1 MKQTLTGDVGAE
13 LLVFTESNGRPQAA
27 FVAESDVGRY
37 RREIGAVVVTT
48 AVLYDY
54 RLVNLEKS
62 ESEIVVD
69 LGRLL
74 EDAANAQDLQ
84 EWAVG
89 M

>member
-1 MKQTLTGDVGAE
+1 MLGLNCWFLLRAMGGLRRPLFLKPTCGRE
-13 LLVFTESNGRPQAA
+13 L
-27 FVAESDVGRY
+27 
-37 RREIGAVVVTT
+37 GAVVVTT

-54 RLVNLEKS
+54 RLSNLEKG

-74 EDAANAQDLQ
+74 EDAANAQDMR

>member
-27 FVAESDVGRY
+27 FVAEADVWRY
-37 RREIGAVVVTT
+37 RREIGSVVVTT
-48 AVLYDY
+48 AVLIDY
-54 RLVNLEKS
+54 RLFNLEKS

-74 EDAANAQDLQ
+74 EDAANAQDMR

>member
-1 MKQTLTGDVGAE
+1 MMQTLTGDVGAE

-27 FVAESDVGRY
+27 FVAETDVWRY
-37 RREIGAVVVTT
+37 RRELGAVVVTT

-54 RLVNLEKS
+54 RLSNLEKS
-62 ESEIVVD
+62 ESKIVVD

>member
-27 FVAESDVGRY
+27 FVAEADVWRY

-48 AVLYDY
+48 AVLIDY
-54 RLVNLEKS
+54 RLSNLEKS